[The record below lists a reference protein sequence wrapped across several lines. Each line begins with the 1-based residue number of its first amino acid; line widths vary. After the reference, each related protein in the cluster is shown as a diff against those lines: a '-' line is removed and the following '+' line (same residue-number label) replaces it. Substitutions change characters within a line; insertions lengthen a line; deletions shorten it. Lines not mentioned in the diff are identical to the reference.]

1 MKPMLNVSRQNAES
15 SIACSWELHAR
26 TTSYQSPFSG
36 FSGLD
41 MSRESPI
48 LLTVLSSLTDCAD
61 YGASSQMHLK
71 ICCCIVEPVE
81 AFRCLPPQ
89 PSSLGLHL
97 PKEHISSVFLRCPF
111 LLPQITTSPALCIFH
126 TKSEAT
132 CMLKA
137 LPRFARASCGNYFV
151 DPFFEVSHIITHLG
165 NGITIRYNTI
175 LHYSPITD
183 SIWFHLHVF
192 LVFLGQLMQ
201 QITTWTAHL
210 RSLHCRLFAFHNLAS
225 VVRRVRRFCR
235 KV

>member
-61 YGASSQMHLK
+61 YGASSEMHLK

-175 LHYSPITD
+175 LLSLIPSD
-183 SIWFHLHVF
+183 STCMFSSFSSVNSCSKSLPELHTF
-192 LVFLGQLMQ
+192 AASTAASSLF
-201 QITTWTAHL
+201 TTSH
-210 RSLHCRLFAFHNLAS
+210 RS
-225 VVRRVRRFCR
+225 
-235 KV
+235 